1 MMKITPESNVG
12 YLNLNAYSDG
22 RIEELTLHVGSG
34 IPREESLFKDGAPNQ
49 PWICTDIERILDAPD
64 EQHLCVQYTCTSP
77 ELEGWTVLSW
87 GASVDG
93 EWRNGKSYK
102 ASYREATRVHTFSM
116 RMDAFRNMLHL
127 SWDAKVDSIQLSA
140 YNEARILDIWFSDEK
155 VEDAGDSK
163 KDKLVREGGY
173 SSPNR
178 GTYDSTTKMEGIEF
192 PQKVELGPWQWGD
205 LEGWDKIV
213 RELKEGVY
221 LIIEYSTEDGTEP
234 NLQFTMSDGKQQGV
248 TPTYV
253 TGGQAVFSYQDI
265 QGFLPDYL
273 IPQEIGNMQVSSG
286 DGAMSV
292 GMVKVV
298 QDNTKLEEEPIAV
311 LTNSWSGYSTQISKW
326 HSDYQ
331 VGDTVKVTAK
341 FDKRMPVAIAFN
353 IGGIWDCGNYAQTN
367 VASRTAKP
375 TDDYL
380 GIQLGEMPKSKRF
393 LKIMDIQVEIVGKK
407 NFNECVEVKGSRS
420 AGILA
425 STKKEAATAVLST
438 EEINQGTK
446 VLFNIE
452 KGALSQEEKEKIA
465 GLFAG
470 VAAPQVAMV
479 SDITVYKKSAGKEA
493 PVTKTSD
500 PVSFK
505 VPLSNE
511 LLGKGYDFAVVRFH
525 SGEADFL
532 EDLDGNKATVT
543 FASDKFS
550 KFAIVYGEEGAF
562 DGQSGAIKVFRGAW
576 EGWQTSFSQYN
587 SKFKP
592 GKATKVTLTFD
603 SEVKAYVDYNGPDWT
618 RVEGQGTGKT
628 YMATVTPSD
637 DSLTVGL
644 GDLNGNS
651 KVKLLNVKVEQ
662 EAEKITS
669 FTGVD
674 QKFETSFSAFYE
686 KFVTGRPVTVKLT
699 FDKDVVGCVSY
710 HKGGTLEEIVDSG
723 SETGKVLV
731 KTFTPGND
739 RWNIWIANM
748 NGNETVDLAD
758 IEVSQA
764 PVPPIHTFTHSWG
777 GGEDTYSKELSAL
790 CKEYEVGDTVKV
802 TAVFD
807 KSSQVKIMVGQ
818 GGGNNEITATGA
830 RVSLTA
836 TPGAD
841 RFRIQAGDDGKLP
854 LGLLDV
860 TVEVV
865 KKGDP
870 VEGIHRFME
879 TYAGFETA
887 MSQYNAKFQAGKET
901 TVTLVFDKEV
911 EAQVAF
917 KTESSGRDVRSGSG
931 KEIAVTATPKEDYL
945 NIQIKDMKGNPAVN
959 LLEVKVEQKT
969 PEVTPIFTFTGAWG
983 SDNSTFEAKF
993 SDYMEGGA
1001 PFQAGVETMV
1011 KLTFDQPVG
1020 VKVQGNNMDSEE
1032 ASGGDK
1038 VAQVV
1043 VTPSEDKFS
1052 VQVKEVP
1059 NGKVNLL
1066 AVEVSQ
1072 PGGGMASKFILEEEP
1087 VYVFTDSETAVLE
1100 LADYSDSY
1108 EEGQGVAVELNLFS
1122 DGMFR
1127 VLVEESEMT
1136 AEEAKA
1142 AKANPA
1148 ARKRLS
1154 IEASPSDA
1162 APLNLATPSNAAEKD
1177 EVPVY
1182 ESDADGVLSIKWE
1195 GKPGSGA
1202 IAVTILEMDG
1212 TQVNIDTM
1220 EVEEKDVVKA
1230 VKDTLASTAK
1240 KIAQLVLPDG
1250 APNQKKKC
1258 RPWNRSRPKKKKN
1271 RR

>member
-1 MMKITPESNVG
+1 M
-12 YLNLNAYSDG
+12 
-22 RIEELTLHVGSG
+22 
-34 IPREESLFKDGAPNQ
+34 
-49 PWICTDIERILDAPD
+49 
-64 EQHLCVQYTCTSP
+64 
-77 ELEGWTVLSW
+77 
-87 GASVDG
+87 
-93 EWRNGKSYK
+93 
-102 ASYREATRVHTFSM
+102 
-116 RMDAFRNMLHL
+116 
-127 SWDAKVDSIQLSA
+127 
-140 YNEARILDIWFSDEK
+140 
-155 VEDAGDSK
+155 
-163 KDKLVREGGY
+163 
-173 SSPNR
+173 
-178 GTYDSTTKMEGIEF
+178 
-192 PQKVELGPWQWGD
+192 
-205 LEGWDKIV
+205 
-213 RELKEGVY
+213 
-221 LIIEYSTEDGTEP
+221 
-234 NLQFTMSDGKQQGV
+234 
-248 TPTYV
+248 
-253 TGGQAVFSYQDI
+253 
-265 QGFLPDYL
+265 
-273 IPQEIGNMQVSSG
+273 
-286 DGAMSV
+286 
-292 GMVKVV
+292 
-298 QDNTKLEEEPIAV
+298 
-311 LTNSWSGYSTQISKW
+311 
-326 HSDYQ
+326 
-331 VGDTVKVTAK
+331 
-341 FDKRMPVAIAFN
+341 
-353 IGGIWDCGNYAQTN
+353 
-367 VASRTAKP
+367 
-375 TDDYL
+375 
-380 GIQLGEMPKSKRF
+380 
-393 LKIMDIQVEIVGKK
+393 
-407 NFNECVEVKGSRS
+407 
-420 AGILA
+420 
-425 STKKEAATAVLST
+425 
-438 EEINQGTK
+438 
-446 VLFNIE
+446 
-452 KGALSQEEKEKIA
+452 
-465 GLFAG
+465 
-470 VAAPQVAMV
+470 
-479 SDITVYKKSAGKEA
+479 
-493 PVTKTSD
+493 
-500 PVSFK
+500 
-505 VPLSNE
+505 
-511 LLGKGYDFAVVRFH
+511 
-525 SGEADFL
+525 
-532 EDLDGNKATVT
+532 
-543 FASDKFS
+543 
-550 KFAIVYGEEGAF
+550 
-562 DGQSGAIKVFRGAW
+562 
-576 EGWQTSFSQYN
+576 
-587 SKFKP
+587 
-592 GKATKVTLTFD
+592 
-603 SEVKAYVDYNGPDWT
+603 
-618 RVEGQGTGKT
+618 
-628 YMATVTPSD
+628 
-637 DSLTVGL
+637 
-644 GDLNGNS
+644 
-651 KVKLLNVKVEQ
+651 
-662 EAEKITS
+662 
-669 FTGVD
+669 
-674 QKFETSFSAFYE
+674 
-686 KFVTGRPVTVKLT
+686 
-699 FDKDVVGCVSY
+699 
-710 HKGGTLEEIVDSG
+710 
-723 SETGKVLV
+723 
-731 KTFTPGND
+731 
-739 RWNIWIANM
+739 
-748 NGNETVDLAD
+748 
-758 IEVSQA
+758 
-764 PVPPIHTFTHSWG
+764 
-777 GGEDTYSKELSAL
+777 
-790 CKEYEVGDTVKV
+790 KV

-917 KTESSGRDVRSGSG
+917 KTESSGWDVRSGSG

-1032 ASGGDK
+1032 TSGGDK

-1087 VYVFTDSETAVLE
+1087 VYVFTDPETAVLE

-1240 KIAQLVLPDG
+1240 KIAQLILPDG
-1250 APNQKKKC
+1250 GAEPEEKMPSLEQEPAKKEEEPAVNLEGGGKPDGFGEGPEKASKEKEEKPEED
-1258 RPWNRSRPKKKKN
+1258 RPEPDMFLEEEARFLDEEGFRGEEEGD
-1271 RR
+1271 